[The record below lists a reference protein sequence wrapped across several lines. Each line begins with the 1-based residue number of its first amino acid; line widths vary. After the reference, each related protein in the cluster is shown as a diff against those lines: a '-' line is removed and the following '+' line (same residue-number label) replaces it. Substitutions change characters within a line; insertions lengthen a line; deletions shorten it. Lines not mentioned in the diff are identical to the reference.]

1 MAAHWRACPAR
12 PQTGTMRA
20 NGSRRPGRRRIDWAA
35 WIDTCLAWLYLVLK
49 ILMLVALIG
58 LLSSLDVLSD
68 DQNGLPPSQLPVD
81 PFPPGHEPPPMQG
94 PMR

>member
-1 MAAHWRACPAR
+1 
-12 PQTGTMRA
+12 MRA